1 MSRARKLS
9 PWPETLFL
17 ALAALIAVDNSE
29 AQPVRGHAA
38 QSVHARP
45 APQQRANAG
54 GARNLSGRTA
64 ANGNRNVNGNGTIN
78 HNGNFNHN
86 TNINNN
92 TNINRNVDVNVDVDD
107 HWDGGWRDHPVAAGV
122 AFGTAAAVTA
132 AAINSV
138 VYSLPPACVVSP
150 YSGLTYYHCGSA
162 WYEPRYEGTTV
173 TYVVVNAPY

>member
-1 MSRARKLS
+1 MRRARKLS

-17 ALAALIAVDNSE
+17 ALAAILAVENSE

-38 QSVHARP
+38 QSVHSRP
-45 APQQRANAG
+45 APQRAG
-54 GARNLSGRTA
+54 GGADRNIHGQTY
-64 ANGNRNVNGNGTIN
+64 NGNRPGNGSIN
-78 HNGNFNHN
+78 RNGNFNHN
-86 TNINNN
+86 ANINNN
-92 TNINRNVDVNVDVDD
+92 TNINRDVDVNVDVDD
-107 HWDGGWRDHPVAAGV
+107 HWDHDYHPVARGV
-122 AFGTAAAVTA
+122 AFGAAAAVTA